1 MSEEI
6 SCSAIDLASLTLIAK
21 PIPMLALWEDEP
33 LKDLNEAM
41 TEWIKDGADRR
52 GDHIAVAS
60 RARAQNVS
68 NTMNSRTNSASCP
81 NGLVT
86 LVP

>member
-1 MSEEI
+1 MSQKI

-21 PIPMLALWEDEP
+21 PIPMLALREDEP
-33 LKDLNEAM
+33 PKDLNEAM

-52 GDHIAVAS
+52 GLGDAC
-60 RARAQNVS
+60 QNVS
-68 NTMNSRTNSASCP
+68 NTMNSMTNSAFCP